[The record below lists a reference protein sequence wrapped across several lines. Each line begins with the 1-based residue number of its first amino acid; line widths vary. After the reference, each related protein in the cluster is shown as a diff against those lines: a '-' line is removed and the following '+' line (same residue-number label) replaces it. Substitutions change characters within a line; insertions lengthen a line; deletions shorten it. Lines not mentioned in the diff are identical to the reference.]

1 MRNKIDAI
9 LILIGTS
16 TLTDNEYQTIVTADP
31 QNNNEEYIAVLSV
44 LIGRGSSEVTLDR
57 LYFYYKALGTDIG
70 EPKVIKSN
78 LFVGSVL

>member
-1 MRNKIDAI
+1 MRDKIDAI
-9 LILIGTS
+9 LILISTS
-16 TLTDNEYQTIVTADP
+16 TLTNAEYQTIVTADP

>member
-16 TLTDNEYQTIVTADP
+16 TLTNNEYQTIVTADP